1 MRLLR
6 RLPAAVVC
14 ALAAHALV
22 YRTVTPGD
30 GSHGYFGWYEPVVAV
45 ASAACLCGLL
55 VLVAVAAAARRLG
68 RPVRLGVAE
77 PAPLAASARS
87 LGAAS
92 LAVYVVQETVERSV
106 ASGHPSVS
114 VLAPSQS
121 LTLLAGIAAA
131 SCLLSLA
138 LRLGHAVV
146 RRVMG
151 GPVEPAR
158 VGLLFGW
165 SVRTA
170 RALRPRPLAGRFAL
184 RAPPLL
190 PS

>member
-30 GSHGYFGWYEPVVAV
+30 GSHGYFGWYELVVAV

-146 RRVMG
+146 RRVLG